1 MQLSPNPTPYAYR
14 RAAEPYIYIYIYIY
28 VQPPGMQ
35 LRDSFPR
42 VLLAGACALIGV
54 MNEASRVAFVM
65 IGLLCLA
72 AGEG

>member
-14 RAAEPYIYIYIYIY
+14 RAAEPYIYIY